1 MGIVVSV
8 LTVAYGLVS
17 ALAAL
22 SQRKDESRRGP
33 MGLMLG
39 GGAAL
44 TAAGV
49 MKVLRVR
56 GALPLVVLGA
66 GAVSLAALWN
76 GVKNGEVHP
85 GHHLVRLALACGL
98 AVGFALWV

>member
-1 MGIVVSV
+1 MGIAVSV
-8 LTVAYGLVS
+8 LAVAYGLVS

-22 SQRKDESRRGP
+22 SQRKDVERRWP

-39 GGAAL
+39 GGLAL

-49 MKVLRVR
+49 MKALHIG

-66 GAVSLAALWN
+66 AAVSVAALWN

-85 GHHLVRLALACGL
+85 AHHLVRLGLACGL
-98 AVGFALWV
+98 VAGFVYL